1 MIRATEIKEKIYE
14 LARQV
19 AEDEQIELVDVT
31 ILGAGKKMLVRV
43 TIDKESGV
51 TISDCERMS
60 RGLEA
65 LLDVEDLIQAA
76 YMLEVSSPGL
86 DRPLTKMRDFERS
99 RGKLARIITSEKIG
113 NESFFIGRVIDT
125 GDNWIRLRLEEKP
138 VKRPSKKK
146 VSEEPRDVF
155 IPFEKISKAKL
166 EIEP

>member
-60 RGLEA
+60 R
-65 LLDVEDLIQAA
+65 
-76 YMLEVSSPGL
+76 
-86 DRPLTKMRDFERS
+86 R
-99 RGKLARIITSEKIG
+99 
-113 NESFFIGRVIDT
+113 
-125 GDNWIRLRLEEKP
+125 
-138 VKRPSKKK
+138 
-146 VSEEPRDVF
+146 
-155 IPFEKISKAKL
+155 KAG
-166 EIEP
+166 

>member
-1 MIRATEIKEKIYE
+1 
-14 LARQV
+14 
-19 AEDEQIELVDVT
+19 
-31 ILGAGKKMLVRV
+31 
-43 TIDKESGV
+43 
-51 TISDCERMS
+51 MS

-65 LLDVEDLIQAA
+65 LLDVEDLIQVA

-99 RGKLARIITSEKIG
+99 RGKLARIVTSEKIG